1 MQVTAS
7 DYTVEIPLTEKQINL
22 LNNYKVETSLEEL
35 MNGVILVESQKTD
48 TPGLR
53 LRNNLISYIERILES
68 KFRTEQNLH

>member
-68 KFRTEQNLH
+68 KFRAEQNLH